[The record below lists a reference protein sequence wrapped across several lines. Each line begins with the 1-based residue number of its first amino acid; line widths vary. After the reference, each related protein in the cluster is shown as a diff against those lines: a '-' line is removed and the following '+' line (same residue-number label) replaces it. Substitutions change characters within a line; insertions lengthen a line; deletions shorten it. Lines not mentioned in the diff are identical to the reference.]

1 MRTQRNSWAVQFQ
14 ESFLLSDSNY
24 MDLSSLTIGGY
35 KEVQYLW
42 TKSGLFPIYTI
53 KGDINCHIQFWEVTR
68 LVESF
73 KNINRKKCIHVA
85 CVCVYV
91 CVCVCACAQWC
102 LTLCNPM
109 SCSPPGSSVHGIFQ
123 ARILDWICHFLLQGI
138 FPTQGLNSRLL
149 HFQVD
154 SLPLVPSGK
163 PSCS

>member
-1 MRTQRNSWAVQFQ
+1 MRTQRNSWAAQFQ
-14 ESFLLSDSNY
+14 ESFLWSDSNC
-24 MDLSSLTIGGY
+24 MDLSSLTLGGY

-42 TKSGLFPIYTI
+42 TKSGLFPIYTR
-53 KGDINCHIQFWEVTR
+53 KGNINCHIQFWKVTS

-73 KNINRKKCIHVA
+73 KNINRKKMYA
-85 CVCVYV
+85 CSL
-91 CVCVCACAQWC
+91 CVCVCICMCAHWC

-109 SCSPPGSSVHGIFQ
+109 GGSPPGSSVHWIFQ

-154 SLPLVPSGK
+154 SLTLVPSGK
-163 PSCS
+163 PSCN